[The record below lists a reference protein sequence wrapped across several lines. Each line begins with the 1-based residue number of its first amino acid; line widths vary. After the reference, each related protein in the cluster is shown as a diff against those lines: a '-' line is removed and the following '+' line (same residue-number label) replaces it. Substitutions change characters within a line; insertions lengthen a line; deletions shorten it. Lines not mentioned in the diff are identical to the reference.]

1 MALHTTELVSV
12 VLATVAFFT
21 VATCQVQF
29 DAVEE
34 SDGLIDIELCLDAS
48 NLTDSNVTATNT
60 TALRVYI
67 TSEGETASKLQKDSA
82 YIEKLANNIHPIVVS
97 YLPSRS
103 EVAEVLA

>member
-1 MALHTTELVSV
+1 MALHTMELVSV

-29 DAVEE
+29 DAVDYTIGE

-82 YIEKLANNIHPIVVS
+82 YIKTS
-97 YLPSRS
+97 
-103 EVAEVLA
+103 